1 MQDEEKTID
10 VGEADEQAQEIDLDA
25 IAPEQSLEEEKID
38 VEQVTEDSVQPAD
51 ASAQPEERKDVQ
63 EGEQKKELDDY
74 SEGVN
79 KRIAKLTRRM
89 REAERQK
96 EEAIQYAQSI
106 NQQAQQQKAQY
117 DKLGAGYTQE
127 LEQKVIAG
135 MAAAQAKLKQ
145 AIADGD
151 PEAQVNAQRVISQMA
166 MEEARLKQ
174 IKQHQSQ
181 QEEQLKKAPQQQENY
196 AQMAQQMPTQQDI
209 YQAAQ
214 QIDPKAEQWS
224 AKNSWF
230 GTDNAMTYT
239 AFDIHRQLVEDE
251 GFDPT
256 SNEYYSEVD
265 KRIRVA
271 FPHKFD
277 KVETTASEQPV
288 QNVASAKRPAA
299 KGRRKTVKLTP
310 SQVAISKRLGVPL
323 EEYAKQLAAKE
334 V

>member
-10 VGEADEQAQEIDLDA
+10 VGEADEQEQEIDLDA
-25 IAPEQSLEEEKID
+25 PTPEQSLEEEQVD
-38 VEQVTEDSVQPAD
+38 VEETKDQPVDAPAESDEQANVQK
-51 ASAQPEERKDVQ
+51 EELN
-63 EGEQKKELDDY
+63 EY

-79 KRIAKLTRRM
+79 KRIAKLTRKM

-96 EEAIQYAQSI
+96 EEAIQYAQSV
-106 NQQAQQQKAQY
+106 QQQVQAQKQQY
-117 DKLGAGYTQE
+117 DQLGGQYTKE
-127 LEQKVIAG
+127 LEGKVKAG
-135 MAAAQAKLKQ
+135 MIAAKAAYKEAVDAGDIDKQVAAQQ
-145 AIADGD
+145 AIA
-151 PEAQVNAQRVISQMA
+151 QVA
-166 MEEARLKQ
+166 MEEARLNQ
-174 IKQHQSQ
+174 IKNRQDQKMQ
-181 QEEQLKKAPQQQENY
+181 RPQEQPQQENY

-214 QIDPKAEQWS
+214 QIDPKAEEWS
-224 AKNSWF
+224 TRNPWF

-239 AFDIHRQLVEDE
+239 AFDIHRKLVEEE
-251 GFDPT
+251 GFDPQ
-256 SNEYYSEVD
+256 SQEYYSEVD
-265 KRIRVA
+265 KRIRLE

-277 KVETTASEQPV
+277 KVEQSTTSAPV